1 LSMCDSVQY
10 QGITRARF
18 NCLQQSASQQLGLD
32 LNGDSGSATDS
43 IGANTVTWNFDE
55 ASEILTLQVTET
67 PYPCFLVL
75 PKIND
80 FVASC
85 P

>member
-1 LSMCDSVQY
+1 MCDSVQY
-10 QGITRARF
+10 PNITRARF
-18 NCLQQSASQQLGLD
+18 TCLQQSANKQLGLD
-32 LNGDSGSATDS
+32 LTGDSGLATDS
-43 IGANTVTWNFDE
+43 TGANTVTWNFDE
-55 ASEILTLQVTET
+55 TNEVLTLQVTDT
-67 PYPCFLVL
+67 PFPCFLVL